1 MEKGDDMAESIKVR
15 IFGQEYNIVGDKD
28 PELIRKIAE
37 YVDNKA
43 HLISKLTGQTGGAIH
58 ALTSLNIAEEY
69 FDELDK
75 VERIRQDSEQA
86 LRDNA
91 RYVGMLE
98 ELKKTQLQTKD
109 AFEELKKERLE
120 ESENFKELEKKC
132 SEYENTIFDLQMENI
147 QLKSELDKLRKL

>member
-1 MEKGDDMAESIKVR
+1 MAESIKVR

-37 YVDNKA
+37 YVDNKM
-43 HLISKLTGQTGGAIH
+43 HLISKMTGQTGGTIT

-86 LRDNA
+86 LRDNQ

-98 ELKKTQLQTKD
+98 ELKKTQIQTKE
-109 AFEELKKERLE
+109 AFEELMKERKE